1 MNMFNQ
7 DTGRGSHCM
16 REVCH
21 PCDGT
26 SDEKRQNCK
35 ERSILYETSCK
46 LCNPEEPKGPS
57 TTQQG
62 DVQPAGRLGV
72 YLGESSRS
80 LHERMGEHVD
90 DARKFRSGSHIVKHW
105 MDVHPSL
112 EEMPPWR
119 FRTLKVF
126 KDCLTRQL
134 SEAVMISLSG
144 DALLNGKCDYLAN
157 CISRVTVNE
166 DNYERKKRE
175 FREEM
180 EEKELLQKLEEFRKQ
195 KSENITGVK
204 RKRTPNNV
212 LAVKNAKSTVEHS
225 SPVEGSQVLSI
236 QTRSTESNHPS
247 RLVFKQC

>member
-26 SDEKRQNCK
+26 SDGKRQNCR

-46 LCNPEEPKGPS
+46 LCNPEEAKGGPS
-57 TTQQG
+57 TPQQEG
-62 DVQPAGRLGV
+62 GVQPAGRLGV

-112 EEMPPWR
+112 DEMPPWR
-119 FRTLKVF
+119 F
-126 KDCLTRQL
+126 
-134 SEAVMISLSG
+134 E
-144 DALLNGKCDYLAN
+144 
-157 CISRVTVNE
+157 
-166 DNYERKKRE
+166 
-175 FREEM
+175 
-180 EEKELLQKLEEFRKQ
+180 
-195 KSENITGVK
+195 
-204 RKRTPNNV
+204 P
-212 LAVKNAKSTVEHS
+212 
-225 SPVEGSQVLSI
+225 
-236 QTRSTESNHPS
+236 
-247 RLVFKQC
+247 